1 MLKSRQITIC
11 RRSTAHIHVAM
22 YIYGSYVTA
31 GFLSAVPLA
40 HVFIGVNVVLQTL
53 QVAQAFQCPNIHLHR
68 DVQKPGGLA

>member
-1 MLKSRQITIC
+1 
-11 RRSTAHIHVAM
+11 M
-22 YIYGSYVTA
+22 YIYGSYATA

-68 DVQKPGGLA
+68 DVQKPGRLA